1 VQQLSTEIETERM
14 PSVEEA
20 LAAALTAGE
29 VRPSTWL
36 ECLFYS
42 AEADLMAIT
51 RAAAVLDAEGRRDV
65 LDYIQRV
72 GTSAKLS

>member
-1 VQQLSTEIETERM
+1 MQQLSTEIETERM

-42 AEADLMAIT
+42 AEPDLMAVI
-51 RAAAVLDAEGRRDV
+51 RAAAVLDGAGRRDV

-72 GTSAKLS
+72 GHTAKLS